1 MLAERIKRI
10 RAELEIS
17 QEELARRLG
26 VSYRTILRWE
36 QGETEPR
43 GVLRDHVL
51 IWLTKEENKQKSA
64 MIELD
69 YSAFE

>member
-1 MLAERIKRI
+1 MLTERIKRL
-10 RAELEIS
+10 RAKLGIS

-43 GVLRDHVL
+43 GMLRDRVL
-51 IWLTKEENKQKSA
+51 IWLTKEENKLKSA
-64 MIELD
+64 MIIV
-69 YSAFE
+69 

>member
-1 MLAERIKRI
+1 MLAERIKMLRVK
-10 RAELEIS
+10 LCIS

-43 GVLRDHVL
+43 GMLRDHVL
-51 IWLTKEENKQKSA
+51 IWLTKEENKQKLS
-64 MIELD
+64 MIKV
-69 YSAFE
+69 